1 MSLDLFLD
9 DAELASRIRALKK
22 ERNAVILAHSYE
34 RPEVQDIADHVG
46 DSLELSRLAA
56 ASPADVI
63 VFCSVH
69 FMAETAKILSPQKLV
84 LLPAAE
90 AGCPLADMITPAQ
103 LEAAKAEHPAAA
115 VVAYVNCSAEIKA
128 MADVCC
134 TSANALQVVE
144 SVPQDEVLFVP
155 DQHLGRWVQKQ
166 TSKKLILWAGC
177 CPTHQRMKVKDILD
191 LKRQYPDA
199 EVVVHPESQEDI
211 CNLADAILSTSQ
223 MLRYCQASKARTF
236 IIGTEMGMLH
246 RLRSA
251 MPDRT
256 FLSPSKGLL
265 CPNMK
270 MTQLEDVYESLK
282 ELKHPIEVPEP
293 VRVRALKALDGMLAA
308 VPTK

>member
-9 DAELASRIRALKK
+9 DAELLSRIARLKK

-34 RPEVQDIADHVG
+34 RPEVQDAADYVG

-56 ASPADVI
+56 QTDADVI

-69 FMAETAKILSPQKLV
+69 FMAETAKILSPQKTV
-84 LLPAAE
+84 LLPSAE

-103 LEAAKAEHPAAA
+103 LNLEKAKRPQAA

-144 SVPQDEVLFVP
+144 AVPQDEVLFVP
-155 DQHLGRWVQKQ
+155 DQHLGRWVQKHS
-166 TSKKLILWAGC
+166 TKKMTLWAGC
-177 CPTHQRMKVKDILD
+177 CPTHQRMKPKDILD
-191 LKRQYPDA
+191 LKRQYPEA
-199 EVVVHPESQEDI
+199 LVLVHPESSEEL
-211 CNLADAILSTSQ
+211 CNLADEVLSTSQ
-223 MLRYCQASKARTF
+223 MLRYCESSPASTF

-246 RLRSA
+246 RLRKS
-251 MPDRT
+251 MPEKS
-256 FLSPSKGLL
+256 FLQPSKGLI

-270 MTQLEDVYESLK
+270 MTQLEDLYESLK
-282 ELKHPIEVPEP
+282 ELQHPIEIPEP
-293 VRVRALKALDGMLAA
+293 VLLMALKALDGMLAA
-308 VPTK
+308 IPLR

>member
-1 MSLDLFLD
+1 MSLDMFLD
-9 DAELASRIRALKK
+9 DTELVNRIKELKK

-56 ASPADVI
+56 KTDADVI

-69 FMAETAKILSPQKLV
+69 FMAETAKILSPQKTV

-90 AGCPLADMITPAQ
+90 AGCPLADMITPEQ
-103 LEAAKAEHPAAA
+103 LAAEKAKYPNAA

-128 MADVCC
+128 LADVCC
-134 TSANALQVVE
+134 TSANALQVVNAM
-144 SVPQDEVLFVP
+144 PQDEILFVP

-166 TSKKLILWAGC
+166 THKKMILWAGC
-177 CPTHQRMKVKDILD
+177 CPTHQRMKAKDILAM
-191 LKRQYPDA
+191 KQEHPDA
-199 EVVVHPESQEDI
+199 VVVVHPESNEDI
-211 CNLADAILSTSQ
+211 CGMADAVLSTSQ
-223 MLRYCQASKARTF
+223 MLRYCQASEAKTF

-246 RLRSA
+246 RLRTA
-251 MPDRT
+251 MPDKT
-256 FLSPSKGLL
+256 FLLPTKSLI

-270 MTQLEDVYESLK
+270 MTQLEDVYEALK
-282 ELKHPIEVPEP
+282 DLKYPIEIPEP
-293 VRVRALKALDGMLAA
+293 IRLKALKSLDGMLAA

>member
-9 DAELASRIRALKK
+9 DAELISRIKELKK
-22 ERNAVILAHSYE
+22 QRNAIILAHSYE
-34 RPEVQDIADHVG
+34 RPEVQDIADYVG
-46 DSLELSRLAA
+46 DSLELSRTAA
-56 ASPADVI
+56 KTDADVI

-69 FMAETAKILSPQKLV
+69 FMAETAKILSPQKTV

-103 LEAAKAEHPAAA
+103 LEAAKAEHPNAA

-134 TSANALQVVE
+134 TSANALQVVNAM
-144 SVPQDEVLFVP
+144 PQEDILFVP
-155 DQHLGRWVQKQ
+155 DQHLGRWVQTQ
-166 TSKKLILWAGC
+166 THKKMILWAGC
-177 CPTHQRMKVKDILD
+177 CPTHQRMKVKDIIS
-191 LKRQYPDA
+191 LKEQYPDA
-199 EVVVHPESQEDI
+199 EVVVHPESNEDI
-211 CNLADAILSTSQ
+211 CNQADAILSTSQ
-223 MLRYCQASKARTF
+223 MLRYCQASSANTF

-246 RLRSA
+246 RLQTA
-251 MPDRT
+251 MPDKT
-256 FLSPSKGLL
+256 FLLPSKGLI

-282 ELKHPIEVPEP
+282 NLQHPIEIPEP
-293 VRVRALKALDGMLAA
+293 IRIKALKALDGMLAA

>member
-9 DAELASRIRALKK
+9 DEELVSRIKELKK
-22 ERNAVILAHSYE
+22 QRKAVILAHSYE
-34 RPEVQDIADHVG
+34 RPEVQDIADYVG

-56 ASPADVI
+56 KTDADVI

-69 FMAETAKILSPQKLV
+69 FMAETAKILSPQKTV

-103 LEAAKAEHPAAA
+103 LEAEKAKYPNAA

-134 TSANALQVVE
+134 TSANALQVVNAM
-144 SVPQDEVLFVP
+144 PQEEILFVP
-155 DQHLGRWVQKQ
+155 DQHLGRWVQSQ
-166 TSKKLILWAGC
+166 THKKMILWAGC
-177 CPTHQRMKVKDILD
+177 CPTHQRMKVSDFMNLKKDH
-191 LKRQYPDA
+191 PDA
-199 EVVVHPESQEDI
+199 VIVVHPESNEDI
-211 CNLADAILSTSQ
+211 CALADAVLSTSQ
-223 MLRYCQASKARTF
+223 MLRYCQASPAKTF

-246 RLRSA
+246 RLRTA
-251 MPDRT
+251 MPEKT
-256 FLSPSKGLL
+256 FLQPSRGLI

-270 MTQLEDVYESLK
+270 MTQLEDVYEALK
-282 ELKHPIEVPEP
+282 ELKYTIEIPEP
-293 VRVRALKALDGMLAA
+293 IRIKALKSLDGMLAA

>member
-9 DAELASRIRALKK
+9 DAELITRIQALKK

-56 ASPADVI
+56 KTDADVI

-69 FMAETAKILSPQKLV
+69 FMAETAKILSPQKTV
-84 LLPAAE
+84 LLPAKE
-90 AGCPLADMITPAQ
+90 AGCPLADMITPEQ
-103 LEAAKAEHPAAA
+103 LAAEKAKYPGAA

-128 MADVCC
+128 LADVCC

-144 SVPQDEVLFVP
+144 SRPEKDILFVP
-155 DQHLGRWVQKQ
+155 DQHLGRWVQKH
-166 TSKKLILWAGC
+166 TTKNLILWAGC

-191 LKRQYPDA
+191 LKQQHPGA
-199 EVVVHPESQEDI
+199 VVVVHPESNEDI
-211 CNLADAILSTSQ
+211 CNQADAVLSTSQ
-223 MLRYCQASKARTF
+223 MLRYCQGSSAKTF

-251 MPDRT
+251 MPDKT
-256 FLSPSKGLL
+256 FLQPSKGLI

-270 MTQLEDVYESLK
+270 MTQLEDVYEALK
-282 ELKHPIEVPEP
+282 DLKHPIEIPEP
-293 VRVRALKALDGMLAA
+293 IRVKALKSLDGMLAA
-308 VPTK
+308 VPVK

>member
-9 DAELASRIRALKK
+9 DAELVARIKELKK
-22 ERNAVILAHSYE
+22 ERNAIILAHSYE
-34 RPEVQDIADHVG
+34 RPEVQDIADYVG

-56 ASPADVI
+56 KTDADVI

-69 FMAETAKILSPQKLV
+69 FMAETAKILSPQKTV
-84 LLPAAE
+84 LLPASE

-103 LEAAKAEHPAAA
+103 LEAEKAKYPNAA

-134 TSANALQVVE
+134 TSANALQVVN
-144 SVPQDEVLFVP
+144 SMPQEEILFVP
-155 DQHLGRWVQKQ
+155 DQHLGRFVQKQ
-166 TSKKLILWAGC
+166 TDKKMILWAGC

-191 LKRQYPDA
+191 LKNQYPGA
-199 EVVVHPESQEDI
+199 EVVVHPESNEDI
-211 CNLADAILSTSQ
+211 CNMADAVLSTSQ
-223 MLRYCQASKARTF
+223 MLRYCQASPAKTF

-246 RLRSA
+246 RLRTA
-251 MPDRT
+251 MPDKT
-256 FLSPSKGLL
+256 FLQPSKGLI

-282 ELKHPIEVPEP
+282 ELRHPIEIPESI
-293 VRVRALKALDGMLAA
+293 RVKALKSLDGMLAA